1 MHFANLSRF
10 CDIKIDCKKIL
21 STSLDAEFNALA
33 EYITCIEKIDFENPE
48 KSEKK
53 IKFSISSRSSRC
65 FRNCFQDENSLQK
78 DIEYRVRVRISCSRG

>member
-1 MHFANLSRF
+1 MHFAKFYRF

-33 EYITCIEKIDFENPE
+33 EYITCIEKIDFENTE

-53 IKFSISSRSSRC
+53 IKFSISSCSSRC
-65 FRNCFQDENSLQK
+65 F
-78 DIEYRVRVRISCSRG
+78 